1 MRQSLTLQRLDN
13 LFIGLGASRD
23 DDPQN
28 VKILGAFTPFPNSK
42 YHIRPRTSFQI
53 SAGQA
58 FAAGQLVKPE
68 MLENTMAIDFAL
80 RAQAEVKL
88 VHDEYNQFTFVMD

>member
-1 MRQSLTLQRLDN
+1 MRRSLTLRRIDN
-13 LFIGLGASRD
+13 LFIGLGASKD

-28 VKILGAFTPFPNSK
+28 VRLLGAFTPFPNSK

-58 FAAGQLVKPE
+58 FQTGQLVKPE
-68 MLENTMAIDFAL
+68 MLDNTMAIDFAL

-88 VHDEYNQFTFVMD
+88 VHDEYNQFTFVVD

>member
-1 MRQSLTLQRLDN
+1 M
-13 LFIGLGASRD
+13 
-23 DDPQN
+23 
-28 VKILGAFTPFPNSK
+28 KILGAFTPFPNSK

-58 FAAGQLVKPE
+58 FSAGQLVKPE

-80 RAQAEVKL
+80 RARTEVKL
-88 VHDEYNQFTFVMD
+88 VHDEYNQFTFVVD